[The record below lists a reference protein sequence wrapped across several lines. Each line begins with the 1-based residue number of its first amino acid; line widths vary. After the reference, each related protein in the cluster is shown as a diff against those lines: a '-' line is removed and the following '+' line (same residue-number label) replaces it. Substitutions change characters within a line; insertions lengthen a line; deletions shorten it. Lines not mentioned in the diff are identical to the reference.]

1 MASTTYEILNH
12 RDPYGQFAKLTKR
25 NQRKTGIYHA
35 WEPQDRVQDENPLS
49 ERTRSAPEYSRERR
63 LSMVQDQMDHSIAI
77 HMPYGSGSDNPSF
90 VPGHQQPDPSKRRTL
105 PKPPSIT
112 NPTHDAI
119 KSEGQVPMS
128 SAQAIHRD
136 PAELMEEQDAKFRG
150 SYGRT
155 IQPLGPGPEWR
166 GKDPKMSGLS
176 IAERPPWVGVTGEAN
191 AVFGDYIAPVLGRKE
206 RHDQQQQQFADRHF
220 LQSLRIPEDPNVQWR
235 TDKVRRKTMLESDM
249 DADADLPDVF
259 VRLLDHTRY
268 PGAHRARFSADGV
281 GMGIE
286 GRREDTLHQ
295 EVIAGNGTIT
305 RNLEPEMD
313 APHKPIMPWDEDRMQ
328 PHAFYTQNIN
338 PEFSTA
344 DANEDQEMTHGVIGR
359 LASEL
364 HKTHTRDG
372 GDYETTQK
380 TRQHWK
386 TDDHHVRS
394 WQK

>member
-1 MASTTYEILNH
+1 MASTNYEMLNH
-12 RDPYGQFAKLTKR
+12 RDPFGQLGKVTKR
-25 NQRKTGIYHA
+25 NQRKTGIFHA
-35 WEPQDRVQDENPLS
+35 WEPQDRVQDHNPHS
-49 ERTRSAPEYSRERR
+49 SRTMNAPEYSRERR

-77 HMPYGSGSDNPSF
+77 HMPYGSGADNPEL
-90 VPGHQQPDPSKRRTL
+90 PGHQEPDESNRQTL
-105 PKPPSIT
+105 PRPPSAI

-119 KSEGQVPMS
+119 KAEGKVPMS

-136 PAELMEEQDAKFRG
+136 PAELMEEQDAKFRAP
-150 SYGRT
+150 YGRT
-155 IQPLGPGPEWR
+155 IQPLGPGPEWK

-176 IAERPPWVGVTGEAN
+176 IAERPPWVGATGEAN
-191 AVFGDYIAPVLGRKE
+191 SVFGDYIAPVLGRKE
-206 RHDQQQQQFADRHF
+206 RHDQQMQQFADRHF

-235 TDKVRRKTMLESDM
+235 MDKVRRKTMLESDM

-295 EVIAGNGTIT
+295 EVIAGNGIIT

-313 APHKPIMPWDEDRMQ
+313 APHKPIMPWDEDRLQ
-328 PHAFYTQNIN
+328 PHAFYTQNIDPN
-338 PEFSTA
+338 FSTA
-344 DANEDQEMTHGVIGR
+344 DANEDHAMTHGVIGR

-372 GDYETTQK
+372 GDYEATQK
-380 TRQHWK
+380 LRQEWK
-386 TDDHHVRS
+386 TCDHHVRS